1 MTKFR
6 VILSPSVAMVAII
19 MMAIVGKD
27 LVANDFSATSNNQS
41 RPVGN
46 LPKKNVTNPPL
57 WLKIDHAPL
66 IHPKDAKEGMAA
78 NHPFNKA
85 LASAYNSNP
94 QLKSSLRQY
103 YAIAENLSQA
113 MSRWRPSV
121 GGQLTAGYSVNEKQ
135 NRGGSLTPP
144 GTSSTNPKTAT
155 LNVTQNLYEGGKTV
169 AGISGAE
176 NQVRSARA
184 DFLNTE
190 QTILLNAVKA
200 YLDVWFQREKLKTIK
215 TSEQFYKENLEQT
228 KAQAEVG
235 ESSTITDVA
244 QAQFK
249 YETAIASRIATE
261 TDLENAYATYIRVIG
276 EEAPAVLPFP
286 VPLHEIMELP
296 KSLPDLLEAVK
307 KYNPGIIK
315 SEYDYAAA
323 KDNVDVAFAA
333 LLPSVDLVGSADR
346 TLSNTSRG
354 VRQND
359 ASVTLRLTV
368 PIYNNGGADWS
379 SVSQGEQTAAQKKYD
394 VKTSLESAIQN
405 AKQTWK
411 NVLSNKDQIRRYEAA
426 VKSGGIH
433 IEGTRQEYIVGERS
447 LLEVLQAE
455 ADLVDAQVNLLK
467 ERHDYILNGYAL
479 MATIG
484 ELTPETLQLAVDSY
498 DLNTYPEAVRNRWI
512 GWSKA
517 PSDTRGK
524 Q

>member
-6 VILSPSVAMVAII
+6 AILSLSVAMVAII
-19 MMAIVGKD
+19 IMAIVGKD

-41 RPVGN
+41 QPVGN
-46 LPKKNVTNPPL
+46 LPKKNISNTPL

-121 GGQLTAGYSVNEKQ
+121 GGQLTAGYSFTDKDNP
-135 NRGGSLTPP
+135 GGIL
-144 GTSSTNPKTAT
+144 GTSSVNPKTAT

-169 AGISGAE
+169 SGISVAE

-184 DFLNTE
+184 DFLNAE
-190 QTILLNAVKA
+190 QTILLSAVKA

-244 QAQFK
+244 QAKFK

-276 EEAPAVLPFP
+276 EGAPAVLPFP
-286 VPLHEIMELP
+286 VPLHEIMVLP
-296 KSLPDLLEAVK
+296 KSLSELLEAVK
-307 KYNPGIIK
+307 KYNPAIIK

-333 LLPSVDLVGSADR
+333 LLPRVDLVGSADR

-359 ASVTLRLTV
+359 ASVTLRLSV

-394 VKTSLESAIQN
+394 VKASLEATIQN